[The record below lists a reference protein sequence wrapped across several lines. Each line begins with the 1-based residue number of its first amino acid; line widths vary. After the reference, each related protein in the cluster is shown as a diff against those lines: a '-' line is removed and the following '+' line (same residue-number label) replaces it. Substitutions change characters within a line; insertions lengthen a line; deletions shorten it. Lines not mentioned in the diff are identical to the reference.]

1 MGRETQGPL
10 SFLGSRA
17 EVGRGRERPRL
28 GCDLRSWGQVRVL
41 GAVFTDWTDSSLSP
55 PCSMLGFRATEVFQ
69 LCSENEN
76 TAQEAST
83 SSCLCQFTSGS
94 GCTAGPR
101 SSQDQLHVL
110 PSPSVH
116 WSREPCTQG
125 KGLSSTDCQSPL
137 CPSAPKMVRKEPI
150 FFTEEPGTEDS

>member
-1 MGRETQGPL
+1 MPTSSLNPPSL
-10 SFLGSRA
+10 TVLASGS
-17 EVGRGRERPRL
+17 VWFFSITFCSL
-28 GCDLRSWGQVRVL
+28 CRVL

-55 PCSMLGFRATEVFQ
+55 PCSMLGFRASEVFQ
-69 LCSENEN
+69 LGSENEN

-94 GCTAGPR
+94 GCSAGPR

-116 WSREPCTQG
+116 WSRESCTQG
-125 KGLSSTDCQSPL
+125 KGLGSTDCQSSL

-150 FFTEEPGTEDS
+150 FFTEEPGAGKQ